1 MDDTQPERKSRR
13 GGGRGARRE
22 ARGAAQ
28 AASAPYLVRK
38 IDPIDILSEEAC
50 QLIEE
55 NAETVLEEIGID
67 FRDDPE
73 ALAILK
79 DKGCDIK
86 GVGDCALYARG
97 IRNAG

>member
-22 ARGAAQ
+22 ARVATQ
-28 AASAPYLVRK
+28 AVSAPYLVRK

-55 NAETVLEEIGID
+55 NAETCLLYTSPSP
-67 FRDDPE
+67 RDNRTSRMPSS
-73 ALAILK
+73 A
-79 DKGCDIK
+79 
-86 GVGDCALYARG
+86 
-97 IRNAG
+97 

>member
-28 AASAPYLVRK
+28 AVSAPYLVRK

-55 NAETVLEEIGID
+55 NAETVSG
-67 FRDDPE
+67 
-73 ALAILK
+73 
-79 DKGCDIK
+79 
-86 GVGDCALYARG
+86 
-97 IRNAG
+97 RNWD